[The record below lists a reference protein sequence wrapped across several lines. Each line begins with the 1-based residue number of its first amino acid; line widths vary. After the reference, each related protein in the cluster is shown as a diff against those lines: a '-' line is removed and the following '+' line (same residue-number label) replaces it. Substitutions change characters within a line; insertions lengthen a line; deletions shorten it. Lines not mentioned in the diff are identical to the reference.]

1 MIVAEDEDPRCSQLG
16 RQPVVPAEVFSVAV
30 AEEEGS
36 GGPAGRAPVAAVE
49 RVAPPVGEAVRD
61 EVRAAGLLHQ
71 SPCTHPVNTAC
82 DQFPHPHRRCSHYR
96 YLSPR
101 PVAISDA
108 KYKHRRRAERGCRAA
123 LPVAGKHKLTR
134 SHHPFI
140 CKVYNE
146 LIEFNTHHNSL
157 EC

>member
-1 MIVAEDEDPRCSQLG
+1 MIVAKDKDARRSQLD

-71 SPCTHPVNTAC
+71 SPCSHAVNTAG
-82 DQFPHPHRRCSHYR
+82 YR
-96 YLSPR
+96 VYRGLPVISSPIPAAAALTIAICHSGHR

-108 KYKHRRRAERGCRAA
+108 KYKHRGRAERGSRAA
-123 LPVAGKHKLTR
+123 LRQG
-134 SHHPFI
+134 
-140 CKVYNE
+140 
-146 LIEFNTHHNSL
+146 NTSSL
-157 EC
+157 HLQDLQ